1 MSAQISP
8 VGTTRAGL
16 CPHGL
21 PPSACPICN
30 GKGMAGGGTKAKET
44 PVMTKPSHSGQ
55 WSYMKCVAVGMQ
67 MASAK
72 AAEQNAKAS
81 YERQLEY
88 FKELGKTIDKIA
100 DKIKEN
106 IQNLQNSLPNTLRV
120 PIQTIVNFVI
130 NPVLNLIAQ
139 IPKIMEKITTLQK
152 DAREFVQQVA
162 EKLVTVLGEIKNFMD
177 RKVADKIKK
186 KVKSIFSFF
195 ISEFWGENFKGD
207 DALEVFK
214 SRELKKYLLKILK
227 SNKKR
232 DDDVNRRIE
241 SKTV

>member
-1 MSAQISP
+1 MDQFHH
-8 VGTTRAGL
+8 V
-16 CPHGL
+16 
-21 PPSACPICN
+21 
-30 GKGMAGGGTKAKET
+30 
-44 PVMTKPSHSGQ
+44 
-55 WSYMKCVAVGMQ
+55 YM
-67 MASAK
+67 
-72 AAEQNAKAS
+72 
-81 YERQLEY
+81 
-88 FKELGKTIDKIA
+88 
-100 DKIKEN
+100 
-106 IQNLQNSLPNTLRV
+106 
-120 PIQTIVNFVI
+120 
-130 NPVLNLIAQ
+130 LNLIAQ